1 MFKRGDMMEI
11 LKIKRA
17 IESQL
22 TEVASDYW
30 HNTDYQN
37 DYIIIAQREGIDAAV
52 TAIEEMAAD

>member
-1 MFKRGDMMEI
+1 MQI

-37 DYIIIAQREGIDAAV
+37 DYIIIAQHEGIDAAV